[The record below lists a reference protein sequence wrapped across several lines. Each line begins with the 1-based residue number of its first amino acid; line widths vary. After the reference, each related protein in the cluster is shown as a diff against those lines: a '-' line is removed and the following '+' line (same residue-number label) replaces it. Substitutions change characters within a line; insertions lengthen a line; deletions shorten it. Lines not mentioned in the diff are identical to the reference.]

1 MHGEFTRT
9 QFSGNKKIGSLGPQM
24 DQRYIQ
30 KQCHNGKV
38 DSFKTTIQKNN
49 NQLIV

>member
-9 QFSGNKKIGSLGPQM
+9 QFSGYKEIGSLGAQM
-24 DQRYIQ
+24 DRRSIQ

-38 DSFKTTIQKNN
+38 DSFKTTIQKTKTNR
-49 NQLIV
+49 